1 MIRIAIC
8 EKDKKQQ
15 AQLLDYIAQDV
26 DIDDD
31 YVTECFDR
39 IESVKN
45 RIEQGD
51 FKFDLLFLTVDKK
64 GEESIK
70 LAEYIRQMKIDVDV
84 FFIAET
90 IDFVT
95 EAFRCKAFNYIV
107 KPFDFAKFRYEMKQ
121 YLHEKKERILVITP
135 ASLQRQ
141 WESVVWE

>member
-51 FKFDLLFLTVDKK
+51 FKFDLLF
-64 GEESIK
+64 
-70 LAEYIRQMKIDVDV
+70 
-84 FFIAET
+84 
-90 IDFVT
+90 
-95 EAFRCKAFNYIV
+95 
-107 KPFDFAKFRYEMKQ
+107 
-121 YLHEKKERILVITP
+121 
-135 ASLQRQ
+135 
-141 WESVVWE
+141 